1 MSQRQP
7 PALNSDAV
15 AEVRGSGYPEPF
27 RTRMGE
33 RVKRRLGEAFGLTHF
48 GVNLV
53 TLGPGG
59 QSALRHWHTHED
71 EFVYVLEG
79 EITLVEDHGETVLKP
94 GDAAGW
100 KADSRIGHCLINRT
114 QKDAVY
120 IEVCTRAPYETAVYP
135 DIDMRVERDKTDAR
149 YVKKTGEPYP
159 VRKA

>member
-1 MSQRQP
+1 MPKIDKTGLETRIGSP
-7 PALNSDAV
+7 NYPA
-15 AEVRGSGYPEPF
+15 PF
-27 RTRMGE
+27 RAVCAGRHKTA
-33 RVKRRLGEAFGLTHF
+33 LGNAVGLAQF
-48 GVNLV
+48 GVNL
-53 TLGPGG
+53 TRLEPGAA
-59 QSALRHWHTHED
+59 SALRHWHENED

-79 EITLVEDHGETVLKP
+79 EITLVEDHGEIVLKP

-120 IEVCTRAPYETAVYP
+120 IEVGTRAPHETAVYP
-135 DIDMRVERDKTDAR
+135 DIDMRAERDKTGQR